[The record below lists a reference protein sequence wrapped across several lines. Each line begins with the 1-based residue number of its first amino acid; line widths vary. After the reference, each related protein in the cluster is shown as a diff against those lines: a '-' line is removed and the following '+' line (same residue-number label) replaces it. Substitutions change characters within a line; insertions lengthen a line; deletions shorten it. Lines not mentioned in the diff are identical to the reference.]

1 MQPPRP
7 STLIAELSYQC
18 PLHCP
23 YCSNPLH
30 IGAQTYR
37 TELETEHWIRA
48 FAEARALGVLQLALT
63 GGEPMLRRDLVELC
77 AGAREAGL
85 YSSLITAGTL
95 FTRERAQALKG
106 AGLDHVQI
114 SIQSPDA
121 GDNDRV
127 AHNRSFEKKLA
138 AARAAKEFDFPLTI
152 NCVLHRQ
159 NLDRIEELL
168 DLSLD
173 LGAQRLE
180 LANTQYYGW
189 AVPNQAALMP
199 SGEQLRRAEDAVA
212 RFRERV
218 GPMVQVLWVLPD
230 FYEELPKPCM
240 GGWGRTALVVA
251 PNGDALPCQAAS
263 TIPGL
268 EFANVRDHPLEWIWT
283 ESDAF
288 ARFRGTDWMQ
298 EPCRTCPLGRQEEDW
313 GGCRCQALRVAGD
326 AAATDPVCRF
336 SPHHERVVA
345 ARESAQTDEFVY
357 RTMKRPAR
365 V

>member
-23 YCSNPLH
+23 YCSNPLE
-30 IGAQTYR
+30 IGHEKYR
-37 TELETEHWIRA
+37 RELDTEDWARA
-48 FAEARALGVLQLALT
+48 FREARALGVLQLALT
-63 GGEPMLRRDLVELC
+63 GGEPMLRRDLDELC
-77 AGAREAGL
+77 RAARDAGL
-85 YSSLITAGTL
+85 YSSLITAGVH
-95 FTRERAQALKG
+95 FTRERGEALKS

-114 SIQSPDA
+114 SIQSPNA
-121 GDNDRV
+121 ADNDRI
-127 AHNRSFEKKLA
+127 AGNRSFEKKIA
-138 AARAAKEFDFPLTI
+138 AAGFVKELDFPLTI

-159 NLDRIEELL
+159 NLDRIDELL
-168 DLSLD
+168 DLAFD

-189 AVPNQAALMP
+189 AVPNQDALMP
-199 SGEQLRRAEDAVA
+199 SWEQLRRAEEAVR

-218 GPMVQVLWVLPD
+218 GPKVDVLWVLPD
-230 FYEELPKPCM
+230 FYEDLPKPCM
-240 GGWGRTALVVA
+240 GGWGRTAMVVA
-251 PNGDALPCQAAS
+251 PNGDVLPCQAAS

-268 EFANVRDHPLEWIWT
+268 EFANVREHPLEWIWS

-288 ARFRGTDWMQ
+288 KRFRGTDWMQ
-298 EPCRTCPLGRQEEDW
+298 EPCRSCPLGRQEVDF
-313 GGCRCQALRVAGD
+313 GGCRCQALRLTGD

-336 SPHHERVVA
+336 SPHHGRVLA
-345 ARESAQTDEFVY
+345 ARESAQTNEFLY
-357 RTMKRPAR
+357 RAIKRPAR